1 MTPTCGFDELDVI
14 VGVSLDGAAEAH
26 DPAPP
31 VRQRIGQLQ
40 QCPRSC
46 THLSQDRHL
55 FSGLLC
61 TIDLQN
67 DPVATYDAF
76 VAFGL
81 PKADFLL
88 PHGIWHSAHRES
100 PSG

>member
-1 MTPTCGFDELDVI
+1 MTGTAGSPADRAVTA
-14 VGVSLDGAAEAH
+14 VSAVL
-26 DPAPP
+26 
-31 VRQRIGQLQ
+31 R
-40 QCPRSC
+40 
-46 THLSQDRHL
+46 HLEQFRHL
-55 FSGLLC
+55 FSGSLC

-81 PKADFLL
+81 PKLDFLL

>member
-1 MTPTCGFDELDVI
+1 M
-14 VGVSLDGAAEAH
+14 
-26 DPAPP
+26 
-31 VRQRIGQLQ
+31 
-40 QCPRSC
+40 
-46 THLSQDRHL
+46 

-100 PSG
+100 PSC